1 MKLKYTPD
9 LDKIRSAKT
18 DKEKNFIERLEFI
31 KFWAE
36 YVKTHS
42 DEDWSKQQ
50 NMLIDSQIE
59 SANSLALV
67 RRKF

>member
-50 NMLIDSQIE
+50 NILIDSQIE

-67 RRKF
+67 REKF